1 MTKTLRSLS
10 LLAGLAI
17 MSFAVSGCTVN
28 IGAGD
33 NTPIGNNG
41 MMGDGS
47 AEFSTMDIMFAQMMI
62 PHHEQAVSM
71 SETALKKSR
80 NQGILKLSRQI
91 KSLQSSEKSQLTYW
105 LKATGSS
112 MTMDHDMSMS
122 GMLTVKELASL
133 KRLTG
138 TQFDRT
144 FLQLMIK
151 HHQGALEMLD
161 LISDSKNAEAKAL
174 AKAIKSAQ
182 SKEITSMKLLL
193 NKLK

>member
-1 MTKTLRSLS
+1 MLKKISVL
-10 LLAGLAI
+10 LLAVGVILAP
-17 MSFAVSGCTVN
+17 N
-28 IGAGD
+28 GA
-33 NTPIGNNG
+33 NASTHAKSLQNLG
-41 MMGDGS
+41 MN
-47 AEFSTMDIMFAQMMI
+47 EIMFAQMMI
-62 PHHEQAVSM
+62 PHHEQAISM

-80 NQGILKLSRQI
+80 NQAILKLSNQI
-91 KSLQSSEKSQLTYW
+91 KSLQGTEKSQLAYW
-105 LKATGSS
+105 LKATDSS
-112 MTMDHDMSMS
+112 MTMDHDMQMS
-122 GMLTVKELASL
+122 GMLTTKELASL

-138 TQFDRT
+138 TQFDRK

-151 HHQGALEMLD
+151 HHQGAIEMLD

>member
-1 MTKTLRSLS
+1 MLKKISVL
-10 LLAGLAI
+10 LLAVGVILI
-17 MSFAVSGCTVN
+17 PSGANASTHAKSLQN
-28 IGAGD
+28 L
-33 NTPIGNNG
+33 G
-41 MMGDGS
+41 MN
-47 AEFSTMDIMFAQMMI
+47 EIMFAQMMI
-62 PHHEQAVSM
+62 PHHEQAISM

-80 NQGILKLSRQI
+80 NQAILKLSNQI
-91 KSLQSSEKSQLTYW
+91 KSLQGTEKSQLSYW
-105 LKATGSS
+105 LKATDSS
-112 MTMDHDMSMS
+112 MTMDHDMQMS
-122 GMLTVKELASL
+122 GMLTTKELASL

-151 HHQGALEMLD
+151 HHQGAIEMLD
-161 LISDSKNAEAKAL
+161 LISDSRNAEAKAL

>member
-1 MTKTLRSLS
+1 MYKKLIVLLLSIGIMLIPNGASASTHAKSLQN
-10 LLAGLAI
+10 L
-17 MSFAVSGCTVN
+17 
-28 IGAGD
+28 
-33 NTPIGNNG
+33 G
-41 MMGDGS
+41 MN
-47 AEFSTMDIMFAQMMI
+47 EVMFAQMMI

-91 KSLQSSEKSQLTYW
+91 VSLQSSEKSQLTYW
-105 LKATGSS
+105 LTATSS
-112 MTMDHDMSMS
+112 SLTMDHDMSMP
-122 GMLTVKELASL
+122 GMLSGKELASL
-133 KRLTG
+133 KRLKG
-138 TQFDRT
+138 TEFDRT

-182 SKEITSMKLLL
+182 SKEINSMKLLL
-193 NKLK
+193 KKLK

>member
-1 MTKTLRSLS
+1 MLKKIIVL
-10 LLAGLAI
+10 LLAVGFILI
-17 MSFAVSGCTVN
+17 PN
-28 IGAGD
+28 GA
-33 NTPIGNNG
+33 NASTHAKSLQNLG
-41 MMGDGS
+41 MN
-47 AEFSTMDIMFAQMMI
+47 EIMFALMMI
-62 PHHEQAVSM
+62 PHHEQAISM

-80 NQGILKLSRQI
+80 NQAILKLSNQI
-91 KSLQSSEKSQLTYW
+91 KSLQGTEKSQLAYW
-105 LKATGSS
+105 LKATDSS
-112 MTMDHDMSMS
+112 MTMDHDMQMS
-122 GMLTVKELASL
+122 GMLTTKELASL

-151 HHQGALEMLD
+151 HHQGAIEMLD
-161 LISDSKNAEAKAL
+161 LISDSRNAEAKAL

>member
-1 MTKTLRSLS
+1 M
-10 LLAGLAI
+10 
-17 MSFAVSGCTVN
+17 N
-28 IGAGD
+28 
-33 NTPIGNNG
+33 
-41 MMGDGS
+41 
-47 AEFSTMDIMFAQMMI
+47 EIMFAQMMI

-80 NQGILKLSRQI
+80 NQGIIKLSRQI
-91 KSLQSSEKSQLTYW
+91 KSLQNSEKSQLTYW

-112 MTMDHDMSMS
+112 MTIDHDMAMS
-122 GMLTVKELASL
+122 GMLTVKELDSL

-138 TQFDRT
+138 TDFDRT

-151 HHQGALEMLD
+151 HHQGAIEMLD
-161 LISDSKNAEAKAL
+161 LISGAKNMEAKAL

>member
-1 MTKTLRSLS
+1 MLKKISVL
-10 LLAGLAI
+10 LLAVGVILI
-17 MSFAVSGCTVN
+17 PSGANASTHAKSLQN
-28 IGAGD
+28 L
-33 NTPIGNNG
+33 G
-41 MMGDGS
+41 MN
-47 AEFSTMDIMFAQMMI
+47 EIMFAQMMI
-62 PHHEQAVSM
+62 PHHEQAISM

-80 NQGILKLSRQI
+80 NQAILKLSNQI
-91 KSLQSSEKSQLTYW
+91 KSLQDTEKSQLSYW
-105 LKATGSS
+105 LKATDSS
-112 MTMDHDMSMS
+112 MTMDHDMQMS
-122 GMLTVKELASL
+122 GMLTTKELASL

-151 HHQGALEMLD
+151 HHQGAIEMLD
-161 LISDSKNAEAKAL
+161 LISDSRNAEAKAL

>member
-1 MTKTLRSLS
+1 MYKKIIVALFSFGVILVPSGASASSHAESLQN
-10 LLAGLAI
+10 LD
-17 MSFAVSGCTVN
+17 MN
-28 IGAGD
+28 
-33 NTPIGNNG
+33 
-41 MMGDGS
+41 
-47 AEFSTMDIMFAQMMI
+47 EIMFAQMMI
-62 PHHEQAVSM
+62 PHHKQAISI
-71 SETALKKSR
+71 SETALKKSQ
-80 NQGILKLSRQI
+80 NQEILKLSRQI
-91 KSLQSSEKSQLTYW
+91 KNLQSSEVSQLTYW
-105 LKATGSS
+105 LKATDSS
-112 MTMDHDMSMS
+112 MTMDHDMKMS

-161 LISDSKNAEAKAL
+161 LISDSKNMEAKAL

-193 NKLK
+193 KKLK

>member
-1 MTKTLRSLS
+1 MYKKLIVLLLSFGIILIPSSANATSHAKSLQN
-10 LLAGLAI
+10 L
-17 MSFAVSGCTVN
+17 
-28 IGAGD
+28 
-33 NTPIGNNG
+33 G
-41 MMGDGS
+41 MN
-47 AEFSTMDIMFAQMMI
+47 EIMFAQMMI

-80 NQGILKLSRQI
+80 NQGIIKLSRQI
-91 KSLQSSEKSQLTYW
+91 KSLQNSEKSQLTYW

-112 MTMDHDMSMS
+112 MTIDHDMAMS
-122 GMLTVKELASL
+122 GMLTVKELDSL

-138 TQFDRT
+138 TDFDRT

-151 HHQGALEMLD
+151 HHQGAIEMLD
-161 LISDSKNAEAKAL
+161 LISGAKNMEAKAL

>member
-1 MTKTLRSLS
+1 MYKKFIVLLLSFGIILIPSSANATSHAKSLQN
-10 LLAGLAI
+10 L
-17 MSFAVSGCTVN
+17 
-28 IGAGD
+28 
-33 NTPIGNNG
+33 G
-41 MMGDGS
+41 MN
-47 AEFSTMDIMFAQMMI
+47 EIMFAQMMI

-80 NQGILKLSRQI
+80 NQGIIKLSRQI
-91 KSLQSSEKSQLTYW
+91 KSLQNSEKSQLTYW

-112 MTMDHDMSMS
+112 MTIDHDMAMS
-122 GMLTVKELASL
+122 GMLTVKELDSL

-138 TQFDRT
+138 TDFDRT

-151 HHQGALEMLD
+151 HHQGAIEMLD
-161 LISDSKNAEAKAL
+161 LISGAKNMEAKAL